1 MIVFTD
7 HVHQVNVH
15 DVNNLG
21 TGYYSV
27 DERKTRVYGSHP
39 IQLNTNIIQLN
50 HYVIRSLEDY
60 YNKCNRQIRNG
71 WEKKI
76 DYFYITDAVANE
88 EIDLTIIVRHYPEY
102 LSYVQRKMK
111 EDEISKNNDLSM
123 EEIMQILEDNNE

>member
-1 MIVFTD
+1 
-7 HVHQVNVH
+7 
-15 DVNNLG
+15 
-21 TGYYSV
+21 
-27 DERKTRVYGSHP
+27 
-39 IQLNTNIIQLN
+39 
-50 HYVIRSLEDY
+50 VIRSLEDY